1 MFALRTPR
9 EAPADD
15 RARLARSS
23 ERFAA
28 HPVEPQPERE
38 ELPMS
43 PARKVVVIGAGPA
56 GYVCA
61 IRLAQ
66 LGQQVTVVEKEY
78 LGGTCLNVGCIPSK
92 AMIAAGALLH
102 RIGEASAMGITASGV
117 KLDVAKLVDWKSGI
131 VGKLT
136 GGVGTLLKNHKVEV
150 VMGDASFVDRNTL
163 KVKAKDDEK
172 TLKADD
178 FVIATGS
185 IPIEIPGFAFD
196 EDKVWSSTGALRPK
210 RLPEHM
216 VVIGAGYIGLELGM
230 MYRKLG
236 SKVTVLEAT
245 PGALPGQERDC
256 VKVIER
262 SLKKMEIKLVTE
274 TMAQGY
280 EHKSGKSFV
289 RIKTKAGEDTI
300 ECDQILSTVGRK
312 PFSGGLALDKVGLAV
327 DAKGFLKV
335 DKKMRTSAPNVYAI
349 GDVAGQPMLA
359 HKGSKEGLV
368 AAAVIAGENEEYD
381 ARCVPAVI
389 FTSPEMASVGLTED
403 QCKEQKL
410 EYKVGSFP
418 FAASGRA
425 MSLMETEGFVKVIA
439 HAESD
444 EVLGV
449 HMVGPDVTE
458 LIAEAALA
466 IEMGATSEDLA
477 RTIHAHPTLP
487 EAVMEA
493 AEAVHGM
500 AVHIYQRK

>member
-1 MFALRTPR
+1 MPTP
-9 EAPADD
+9 
-15 RARLARSS
+15 
-23 ERFAA
+23 
-28 HPVEPQPERE
+28 
-38 ELPMS
+38 
-43 PARKVVVIGAGPA
+43 RKVVVIGAGPA

-66 LGQQVTVVEKEY
+66 LGQEVTVVEKEY

-92 AMIAAGALLH
+92 ALIAAGALFH
-102 RIGEASAMGITASGV
+102 RIGEAAAMGITAENV
-117 KLDVAKLVDWKSGI
+117 KLDVKKLVEWKTGI

-136 GGVGTLLKNHKVEV
+136 GGVGILLKNHKVPV
-150 VMGDASFVDRNTL
+150 VMGSASFLDKKRLQVKTKDGSQTL
-163 KVKAKDDEK
+163 E
-172 TLKADD
+172 ADD

-185 IPIEIPGFAFD
+185 VPIAIPGFAFD
-196 EDKVWSSTGALRPK
+196 EDKVWSSTGALAPK
-210 RLPEHM
+210 KIPEHL

-236 SKVTVLEAT
+236 ARVTVLEAT
-245 PGALPGQERDC
+245 TGALPGQEKDC
-256 VKVIER
+256 VKAIER
-262 SLKKMEIKLVTE
+262 SIKKMGIELRTE
-274 TMAQGY
+274 TFAQGF
-280 EHKSGKSFV
+280 EAKDGKLTV
-289 RIKTKAGEDTI
+289 KIKGKAGESTVV
-300 ECDQILSTVGRK
+300 CDQILSTVGRR
-312 PFSGGLALDKVGLAV
+312 PFSDGLALEKIGLAV

-335 DKKMRTSAPNVYAI
+335 DKQMRTSVPNVYAI
-349 GDVAGQPMLA
+349 GDIAGQPMLA
-359 HKGSKEGLV
+359 HKGSREGLV
-368 AAAVIAGENEEYD
+368 AAAVIAGQKEEYD

-389 FTSPEMASVGLTED
+389 FTSPEVASVGLTEE
-403 QCKEQKL
+403 QCQSKGIEC
-410 EYKVGSFP
+410 KVGSFP

-425 MSLMETEGFVKVIA
+425 MSLMETDGFVKIVA
-439 HAESD
+439 DAKTD

-449 HMVGPDVTE
+449 HMVGPEVTE